1 MVTSAL
7 KRPVTVVVITMS
19 LLIFAVLS
27 AINIPIDIFPKL
39 NLPTIYVI
47 ESYGGMS
54 PQQMEG
60 FFATG
65 LQNQFLYVDGVK
77 NISSKSIQGLTIIK
91 ISFYES
97 TNMAEA
103 SAQVALQVN
112 RAQSFFPPGALPPQ
126 VIRYDA
132 SSLPVG
138 ELVLDSKSENL
149 KDIYDL
155 AATRIRPM
163 FSTIPG
169 LSAPPPF
176 GSNARSI
183 ILSIDPNKLRSFN
196 LTPDEV
202 VEALAKFN
210 VMSPSGDLRVGNMM
224 YLTTMNSLITN
235 AENFGNIPV
244 LTKNGVPIYVKDIAR
259 VTDAADVTVDYALI
273 NGKRS
278 VYIPIVK
285 TASASTWSVVQALKA
300 KIPEMQNLLPNDVK
314 ISYEFDQSVF
324 VVNAVK
330 SLMTEGGLG
339 ALLTG
344 LMVLL
349 FLRDW
354 RSSLIV
360 VITIPVSILIGVLLL
375 SLFGQTINIMT
386 LSGLALA
393 IGILVDQATVTIEN
407 IHQHLEMGKSKRLA
421 IYDACEEISFPLLL
435 ILLCILAVFAP
446 SFMMN
451 GVPKAMFLP
460 LSMSI
465 GLTMIVSY
473 VLAQTLVPILSNWL
487 IKAEQYQH
495 YHHGKVHAHA
505 GEDLDRREE
514 SQINM
519 HRQQEVDHPEEN
531 DFFEKIKSRF
541 INILNNLMPNRKL
554 IISIYLIVVIG
565 LAAVGFVVIGKDM
578 MPKLN
583 NGQFQIRLDE
593 PEGTRLEVT
602 EDKFKQ
608 VLDIINKTVNNHVKI
623 SSGYIG
629 LVPSSFGSSNLYVF
643 NTGTHE
649 AVLQVNLDEDY
660 KVNMDELKDA
670 LRKNIAHA
678 LPEMSI
684 SFQPIDMTEKIMSQG
699 ANTPIE
705 VQVAG
710 KDMAQIEGYANK
722 VLAKLKQIPYLRD
735 VQINQP
741 LDYPVIAIT
750 LDRLKVSQLG
760 LNVADISRSVT
771 ASTSSSRYTLKNLWL
786 DQNNS
791 YTYQV
796 QTEVPEYVMNSMEE
810 LKEIPL
816 VRGQSSPTLADVA
829 TFTLTKTPG
838 EYDRTGP
845 RRFITI
851 GANIYKMDLGTA
863 TSDVQKAVKSIGA
876 PPKGL
881 IATIEGMSNL
891 LTDTLTSLQNGLG
904 FAILVIFL
912 LLAANYQSFKLSLTV
927 LVTIPAVILGSITA
941 LLLTGS
947 TLNLQSYMGMIMS
960 TGVSVANAILIVTN
974 GESLRLEFKDATRAA
989 ITSASIR
996 LRPILMTSFAM
1007 IAGMIPMASG
1017 MGEAGEQSAPLGR
1030 AVIGGLFASTLAALF
1045 ILPLVFA
1052 WVQNKTTYDEPSLMP
1067 EENTLLPEQNINIEN
1082 LNIINHEI

>member
-1 MVTSAL
+1 MSMVTSAL
-7 KRPVTVVVITMS
+7 KRPITVVVITMS

-27 AINIPIDIFPKL
+27 AMNIPIDIFPQL

-103 SAQVALQVN
+103 SAEVALQVN
-112 RAQSFFPPGALPPQ
+112 RAQGFFPPGALPPQ

-138 ELVLDSKSENL
+138 ELVLDSKNESL

-163 FSTIPG
+163 FATIPG

-183 ILSIDPNKLRSFN
+183 ILSVDPDKLRSYN

-202 VEALAKFN
+202 VDALAKFN
-210 VMSPSGDLRVGNMM
+210 VMAPSGDLRIGNMM
-224 YLTTMNSLITN
+224 YLTTMNSLIKN
-235 AENFGNIPV
+235 SESFGNIPV

-259 VTDAADVTVDYALI
+259 VTDAADITVDYALI

-278 VYIPIVK
+278 VYIPVVK
-285 TASASTWSVVQALKA
+285 TASASTWSVVKALKA
-300 KIPEMQNLLPNDVK
+300 KLPEMQNLLPNDIK

-407 IHQHLEMGKSKRLA
+407 IHQHLEMGKSKRKA

-446 SFMMN
+446 SFMMK

-473 VLAQTLVPILSNWL
+473 VLAQTLVPIMSNWL
-487 IKAEQYQH
+487 IKAERYQH
-495 YHHGKVHAHA
+495 YEHGKAHSHA
-505 GEDLDRREE
+505 GEDLDMPEE
-514 SQINM
+514 EQVNM
-519 HRQQEVDHPEEN
+519 HRQEEVDHPEKN
-531 DFFEKIKSRF
+531 DFFEKVKSRF
-541 INILNNLMPNRKL
+541 INILNRLMPNRKL
-554 IISIYLIVVIG
+554 YITIYLIGVIG

-583 NGQFQIRLDE
+583 NGQFQVRLDE
-593 PEGTRLEVT
+593 PQGTRLEVT
-602 EDKFKQ
+602 EAKVKQ
-608 VLDIINKTVNNHVKI
+608 VLDIIDKTVNHHVKI
-623 SSGYIG
+623 TSCYIG

-670 LRKNIAHA
+670 LRKNIAHE
-678 LPEMSI
+678 LPEMTI

-710 KDMAQIEGYANK
+710 KDMQQIKGYADQ

-741 LDYPVIAIT
+741 LDYPVIAIS

-760 LNVADISRSVT
+760 LNVSDIARSVT
-771 ASTSSSRYTLKNLWL
+771 ASTSSSRFTLKNLWL
-786 DQNNS
+786 DENNS

-796 QTEVPEYVMNSMEE
+796 QAEIPEYVMNSMDE

-816 VRGQSSPTLADVA
+816 VKGQSSPTLADVA
-829 TFTLTKTPG
+829 TFKLTTAPA

-845 RRFITI
+845 RRFITVS
-851 GANIYKMDLGTA
+851 ANIYKKDLGAATTA
-863 TSDVQKAVKSIGA
+863 VQKAVKSVGT

-881 IATIEGMSNL
+881 VATIEGMSNL
-891 LTDTLTSLQNGLG
+891 LTDTLSSLQNGLA

-912 LLAANYQSFKLSLTV
+912 LLAANYQSFKLALTV

-941 LLLTGS
+941 LLLCGS

-974 GESLRLEFKDATRAA
+974 GESLRLEFKDATKAA

-996 LRPILMTSFAM
+996 LRPILMTSMAM

-1017 MGEAGEQSAPLGR
+1017 LGEAGEQSAPLGR

-1045 ILPLVFA
+1045 ILPMVFA

-1067 EENTLLPEQNINIEN
+1067 TEEDNIESRDKMQESR
-1082 LNIINHEI
+1082 I

>member
-1 MVTSAL
+1 MSMVTSAL
-7 KRPVTVVVITMS
+7 KRPITVVVITMS

-77 NISSKSIQGLTIIK
+77 NISSKSIQGLTIVK

-163 FSTIPG
+163 FATIPG

-183 ILSIDPNKLRSFN
+183 ILSVDPDKLRSFN

-202 VEALAKFN
+202 VDALAKFN
-210 VMSPSGDLRVGNMM
+210 VMSPSGNLRVGSMM

-235 AENFGNIPV
+235 SESFGNIPV
-244 LTKNGVPIYVKDIAR
+244 ITKNGVPIYVKDIAR
-259 VTDAADVTVDYALI
+259 VTDAADITVDYALI

-285 TASASTWSVVQALKA
+285 TASASTWSVVQDLKS
-300 KIPEMQNLLPNDVK
+300 KLPEMQNLLPNDVK

-330 SLMTEGGLG
+330 SLMTEGSLG

-473 VLAQTLVPILSNWL
+473 VLAQTLVPILSNWM
-487 IKAEQYQH
+487 IKAERYQH
-495 YHHGKVHAHA
+495 GHHGQIHAHA
-505 GEDLDRREE
+505 GEALDKNEE
-514 SQINM
+514 DQINE
-519 HRQQEVDHPEEN
+519 HRQAETEHPADN
-531 DFFEKIKSRF
+531 DFFEKVKSRF
-541 INILNNLMPNRKL
+541 IIIINALMPRKKV
-554 IISIYLIVVIG
+554 IILVYLFSVII
-565 LAAVGFVVIGKDM
+565 LAGIGFVVIGKDM

-583 NGQFQIRLDE
+583 NGEFQIRLKE
-593 PEGTRLEVT
+593 PVGTRLEVT

-608 VLDIINKTVNNHVKI
+608 VLSIINKTVNNHVKI

-660 KVNMDELKDA
+660 KINMDELKDA
-670 LRKNIAHA
+670 LRKNIAHE
-678 LPEMSI
+678 LPEMTI
-684 SFQPIDMTEKIMSQG
+684 TFEPIDMTEKIMSQG

-710 KDMAQIEGYANK
+710 KDMQQIEGYANK
-722 VLAKLKQIPYLRD
+722 VLAKLKTIPYLRD

-741 LDYPVIAIT
+741 LNYPVIAIT
-750 LDRLKVSQLG
+750 LDRLKVAQLG
-760 LNVADISRSVT
+760 LNVSDVARSVT
-771 ASTSSSRYTLKNLWL
+771 ASTSSSRFTLKNLWL

-796 QTEVPEYVMNSMEE
+796 QAQIPEYIMNSMDE

-816 VRGQSSPTLADVA
+816 VKGQSSPTLADVA
-829 TFTLTKTPG
+829 TFKQTTAPG

-845 RRFITI
+845 RRFITVS
-851 GANIYKMDLGTA
+851 ANIYKMDLGTA
-863 TSDVQKAVKSIGA
+863 TSDVQKALKTVGT

-881 IATIEGMSNL
+881 IATIGGMSNL
-891 LTDTLTSLQNGLG
+891 LTDTLNSLQNGLG

-974 GESLRLEFKDATRAA
+974 GESLRLEFKDATKAA
-989 ITSASIR
+989 ITSASVR

-1052 WVQNKTTYDEPSLMP
+1052 WVQNKTTYNEPSLMP
-1067 EENTLLPEQNINIEN
+1067 EEKTSIEN
-1082 LNIINHEI
+1082 LNTSHHEI

>member
-7 KRPVTVVVITMS
+7 KRPITVLVITMS

-27 AINIPIDIFPKL
+27 AIKIPIDIFPQL

-60 FFATG
+60 FFSTR
-65 LQNQFLYVDGVK
+65 LQDQFLYVNGIK
-77 NISSKSIQGLTIIK
+77 SISSKNIQGLTLVK
-91 ISFYES
+91 LEFYES

-126 VIRYDA
+126 VVRFDA

-138 ELVLDSKSENL
+138 QLVFDSKSESL
-149 KDIYDL
+149 KDIYDM

-163 FSTIPG
+163 FATIPG

-176 GSNARSI
+176 GSNARSV
-183 ILSIDPNKLRSFN
+183 ILSVDPNKLRSYD

-202 VEALAKFN
+202 VEALSKFN
-210 VMSPSGDLRVGNMM
+210 VMSPSGNLRLDNTM
-224 YLTTMNSLITN
+224 YVTTMNTLIKNTD
-235 AENFGNIPV
+235 NFGNIPV
-244 LTKNGVPIYVKDIAR
+244 VTKNGVPIYMKDIAR
-259 VTDAADVTVDYALI
+259 VTDAADVTVDYALV

-278 VYIPIVK
+278 VYIPVVK
-285 TASASTWSVVQALKA
+285 TADASTWTVVQTLKS
-300 KIPEMQNLLPNDVK
+300 KLPEMQNLLPDDVK
-314 ISYEFDQSVF
+314 ITYEFDQSVF

-375 SLFGQTINIMT
+375 GLFGQTINIMT

-407 IHQHLEMGKSKRLA
+407 IHQHLEMGKPKKLA
-421 IYDACEEISFPLLL
+421 IYDACEEIAFPLLL

-473 VLAQTLVPILSNWL
+473 VLAQTLVPIMSNWL

-495 YHHGKVHAHA
+495 YDHNRVHAHA
-505 GEDLDRREE
+505 GEALDTREE
-514 SQINM
+514 DQVNA
-519 HRQQEVDHPEEN
+519 HLREEEKHPEKN
-531 DFFEKIKSRF
+531 DLFEQVKLRF
-541 INILNNLMPNRKL
+541 MRIISAWMPNKR
-554 IISIYLIVVIG
+554 IIVPVYLVLVLV
-565 LAAVGFVVIGKDM
+565 LAAVGFVFIGKDM

-583 NGQFQIRLDE
+583 NGQFQMRIKE
-593 PEGTRLEVT
+593 PEGTRLERT
-602 EDKFKQ
+602 EDKFKE
-608 VLDIINKTVNNHVKI
+608 VLQIIDKTVDHHVVI
-623 SSGYIG
+623 TSGYIG
-629 LVPSSFGSSNLYVF
+629 LIPSSFGSSNLYVF

-649 AVLQVNLDEDY
+649 AVLQVNLDEKY
-660 KVNMDELKDA
+660 HVNMDELKDA
-670 LRKNIAHA
+670 LRKNIKQEI
-678 LPEMSI
+678 PELSI
-684 SFQPIDMTEKIMSQG
+684 SFEPIDMTEKIMSQG
-699 ANTPIE
+699 ASTPIQ

-710 KDMAQIEGYANK
+710 KSMEQIAVFSNK

-735 VQINQP
+735 VQIDQP
-741 LDYPVIAIT
+741 QKFPVVAIT
-750 LDRLKVSQLG
+750 LDRLKVAQLG
-760 LNVADISRSVT
+760 LNIKDLARSVT
-771 ASTSSSRYTLKNLWL
+771 ASTSSSRFTEKNLWL
-786 DQNNS
+786 DEKS
-791 YTYQV
+791 AYTYQV
-796 QTEVPEYVMNSMEE
+796 QVQIPEYVMNTMDE

-816 VRGQSSPTLADVA
+816 LKGQSTPTLADVA
-829 TFTLTKTPG
+829 DFKVSYAPG
-838 EYDRTGP
+838 EYDRVGP
-845 RRFITI
+845 RRYLTVS
-851 GANIYKMDLGTA
+851 ANIYKKDLGTA
-863 TSDVQKAVKSIGA
+863 TADVQKAVNSLGT

-881 IATIEGMSNL
+881 IAGLQGMSSL
-891 LTDTLTSLQNGLG
+891 LTETLTSLQNGLL

-927 LVTIPAVILGSITA
+927 LSTIPAVILGSITA

-974 GESLRLEFKDATRAA
+974 GEKLRLEFRDATRAS

-996 LRPILMTSFAM
+996 LRPILMTSLAM

-1017 MGEAGEQSAPLGR
+1017 MGEAGEQTAPLGR

-1052 WVQNKTTYDEPSLMP
+1052 WVQQKTTYDSPS
-1067 EENTLLPEQNINIEN
+1067 LLPEETETTQTS
-1082 LNIINHEI
+1082 II

>member
-7 KRPVTVVVITMS
+7 KRPITTIVIIMS

-27 AINIPIDIFPKL
+27 AIKIPIDIFPQL

-60 FFATG
+60 FFSTR
-65 LQNQFLYVDGVK
+65 LQDQFLYVNGIK
-77 NISSKSIQGLTIIK
+77 GISSKNIQGLTLIK
-91 ISFYES
+91 LEFYES

-126 VIRYDA
+126 VVRFDA

-138 ELVLDSKSENL
+138 QLVMDSKTESL
-149 KDIYDL
+149 KDIYDM

-183 ILSIDPNKLRSFN
+183 ILSVDPNKLRSYN

-202 VEALAKFN
+202 VDALSKFN
-210 VMSPSGDLRVGNMM
+210 VMSPSGNLRLDNTIYV
-224 YLTTMNSLITN
+224 TTMNTLIKNTDT
-235 AENFGNIPV
+235 FGSIPV
-244 LTKNGVPIYVKDIAR
+244 ITKNGVPIYMKDIAR
-259 VTDAADVTVDYALI
+259 VSDAADVTVDYALI

-278 VYIPIVK
+278 VYIPVVK
-285 TASASTWSVVQALKA
+285 TADASTWTVVQTLKS
-300 KIPEMQNLLPNDVK
+300 KLPEMQNLLPDDVK
-314 ISYEFDQSVF
+314 ISYAFDQSVF

-330 SLMTEGGLG
+330 SLITEGGLG
-339 ALLTG
+339 AILTG

-407 IHQHLEMGKSKRLA
+407 IHQHLEMGKTKQQA

-473 VLAQTLVPILSNWL
+473 IIAQALVPILSNWM

-495 YHHGKVHAHA
+495 YHHGQLHAHA
-505 GEDLDRREE
+505 GESLDNEE
-514 SQINM
+514 E
-519 HRQQEVDHPEEN
+519 RQVDRHLKEEEAHPEQN
-531 DFFEKIKSRF
+531 DLFEKVKLRF
-541 INILNNLMPNRKL
+541 MK
-554 IISIYLIVVIG
+554 IISGWMPHKRIIVSVYLVVVLVLAG
-565 LAAVGFVVIGKDM
+565 LGFVLIGKDM

-583 NGQFQIRLDE
+583 NGQFQMRIKE
-593 PEGTRLEVT
+593 PEGTRLERT

-608 VLDIINKTVNNHVKI
+608 VLNIIDKTVDHHVAI
-623 SSGYIG
+623 TSGYIG

-649 AVLQVNLDEDY
+649 AVLQVNLDEGY
-660 KVNMDELKDA
+660 KMNMDELKDA
-670 LRKNIAHA
+670 LRKNIKQEI
-678 LPEMSI
+678 PEMTI
-684 SFQPIDMTEKIMSQG
+684 GFEPIDMTEKIMSQG
-699 ANTPIE
+699 ASTPIQ
-705 VQVAG
+705 VQIAG
-710 KDMAQIEGYANK
+710 KNMQQIEDQSNK
-722 VLAKLKQIPYLRD
+722 ILSKLKKIPYLRD
-735 VQINQP
+735 VQIDQP
-741 LDYPVIAIT
+741 LRFPIVSIT
-750 LDRLKVSQLG
+750 LDRLKVAQLG
-760 LNVADISRSVT
+760 LNIKDVARSVT
-771 ASTSSSRYTLKNLWL
+771 ASTSSSRFTEKNLWL
-786 DQNNS
+786 DEKS
-791 YTYQV
+791 AYTYQV
-796 QTEVPEYVMNSMEE
+796 QVQIPEYVMNTMDE

-816 VRGQSSPTLADVA
+816 LKGQSSPTLADVA
-829 TFTLTKTPG
+829 VFKVNYAPG
-838 EYDRTGP
+838 EYDRSGP
-845 RRFITI
+845 RRYLTVS
-851 GANIYKMDLGTA
+851 ANIYKKDLGTA
-863 TSDVQKAVKSIGA
+863 TADVQKAVQSLGIS
-876 PPKGL
+876 PKGL
-881 IATIEGMSNL
+881 VTEIKGMSSL
-891 LTDTLTSLQNGLG
+891 LTETLSSLQNGLM

-912 LLAANYQSFKLSLTV
+912 LLAANYQSFKVSLTV
-927 LVTIPAVILGSITA
+927 LSTVPAVILGSITA
-941 LLLTGS
+941 LLITGS

-974 GESLRLEFKDATRAA
+974 AEALRLEYKDATKAA

-996 LRPILMTSFAM
+996 LRPILMTSLAM
-1007 IAGMIPMASG
+1007 MAGMIPMASG
-1017 MGEAGEQSAPLGR
+1017 MGEAGEQTAPLGR

-1045 ILPLVFA
+1045 ILPQVFA
-1052 WVQNKTTYDEPSLMP
+1052 WVQAKTSYTSPSLMEGVQTNQP
-1067 EENTLLPEQNINIEN
+1067 QQIETQNI
-1082 LNIINHEI
+1082 

>member
-1 MVTSAL
+1 MSMVTSAL
-7 KRPVTVVVITMS
+7 KRPITVVVITMS

-27 AINIPIDIFPKL
+27 AIKIPIDIFPQL

-60 FFATG
+60 FFSTR
-65 LQNQFLYVDGVK
+65 LQDQFLYVNGIK
-77 NISSKSIQGLTIIK
+77 GISSKNIQGLTLVK
-91 ISFYES
+91 LEFYES

-126 VIRYDA
+126 VVRFDA

-138 ELVLDSKSENL
+138 QLVMDSKTESL
-149 KDIYDL
+149 KDIYDM

-183 ILSIDPNKLRSFN
+183 ILSVDPNKLRSYN

-202 VEALAKFN
+202 VDALSKFN
-210 VMSPSGDLRVGNMM
+210 VMSPSGNLRLDNTIYV
-224 YLTTMNSLITN
+224 TTMNTLIKNTD
-235 AENFGNIPV
+235 NFGSIPV
-244 LTKNGVPIYVKDIAR
+244 ITKNGVPIYMKDIAR
-259 VTDAADVTVDYALI
+259 VSDATDVTVDYALI

-278 VYIPIVK
+278 VYIPVVK
-285 TASASTWSVVQALKA
+285 TADASTWTVVQTLKS
-300 KIPEMQNLLPNDVK
+300 KLPEMQNLLPDDVK
-314 ISYEFDQSVF
+314 LSYEFDQSVF

-330 SLMTEGGLG
+330 SLITEGGLG
-339 ALLTG
+339 AILTG

-407 IHQHLEMGKSKRLA
+407 IHQHLEMGKSKKLA

-446 SFMMN
+446 SFLMN

-473 VLAQTLVPILSNWL
+473 VMAQTLVPILSNWM

-495 YHHGKVHAHA
+495 YHHDEIHAHA
-505 GEDLDRREE
+505 GEALDITEE
-514 SQINM
+514 GQVNQ
-519 HRQQEVDHPEEN
+519 HLKEEQQHPENN
-531 DFFEKIKSRF
+531 DFFEKVKMRF
-541 INILNNLMPNRKL
+541 MGIITRWMPAKRVIVPVYLVIVLILA
-554 IISIYLIVVIG
+554 G
-565 LAAVGFVVIGKDM
+565 VGFVVIGKDM

-583 NGQFQIRLDE
+583 NGQFQMRIKE
-593 PEGTRLEVT
+593 PEGTRLERT

-608 VLDIINKTVNNHVKI
+608 VLAIIDKTVNHHVAI
-623 SSGYIG
+623 TSGYIG

-649 AVLQVNLDEDY
+649 AVLQVNLDEKY

-670 LRKNIAHA
+670 LRKNIKQEI
-678 LPEMSI
+678 PEMTI
-684 SFQPIDMTEKIMSQG
+684 SFEPIDMTEKIMSQG
-699 ANTPIE
+699 ASTPIQ

-710 KDMAQIEGYANK
+710 KNMQQIQDQSNK
-722 VLAKLKQIPYLRD
+722 VLAKMKQIPYLRD
-735 VQINQP
+735 VEIDQP
-741 LDYPVIAIT
+741 LHFPEVSIT

-760 LNVADISRSVT
+760 LNIKDVARSVT
-771 ASTSSSRYTLKNLWL
+771 ASTSSSRFTEKNLWL
-786 DQNNS
+786 DERS
-791 YTYQV
+791 AYTYQV
-796 QTEVPEYVMNSMEE
+796 QVQIPEYVMNTMDE

-816 VRGQSSPTLADVA
+816 LKGQSSPTLADVA
-829 TFTLTKTPG
+829 NFKVNYAPG
-838 EYDRTGP
+838 EYDRSGP
-845 RRFITI
+845 RRFLTVS
-851 GANIYKMDLGTA
+851 ANINKMDLGTA
-863 TSDVQKAVKSIGA
+863 TADVQKALQSLGT

-881 IATIEGMSNL
+881 ITEMKGMSSL
-891 LTDTLTSLQNGLG
+891 LTDTMSSLQSGLL

-927 LVTIPAVILGSITA
+927 LSTVPAVILGSITA

-974 GESLRLEFKDATRAA
+974 AEKLRLEFKDSTRAS
-989 ITSASIR
+989 ITSAAIR

-1007 IAGMIPMASG
+1007 MAGMIPMASG
-1017 MGEAGEQSAPLGR
+1017 MGEAGEQTAPLGR

-1052 WVQNKTTYDEPSLMP
+1052 WVQGKTTYTSPSLMP
-1067 EENTLLPEQNINIEN
+1067 DDETTELETSTI
-1082 LNIINHEI
+1082 

>member
-7 KRPVTVVVITMS
+7 KRPITVIVITLS

-27 AINIPIDIFPKL
+27 AINIPIDIFPQL
-39 NLPTIYVI
+39 NLPTVYVI

-54 PQQMEG
+54 ARQMEG
-60 FFATG
+60 FFSTRM
-65 LQNQFLYVDGVK
+65 QDQFLYVNGVK
-77 NISSKSIQGLTIIK
+77 TITSKNIQGLTLLK
-91 ISFYES
+91 LSFYES

-103 SAQVALQVN
+103 SAEIALQVN
-112 RAQSFFPPGALPPQ
+112 RAMKFFPPGALPPQ

-138 ELVLDSKSENL
+138 ELVLSAKGRSL
-149 KDIYDL
+149 KEIYDL
-155 AATRIRPM
+155 AATRVRPM
-163 FSTIPG
+163 FGTVPG

-176 GSNARSI
+176 GANSRSI
-183 ILSIDPNKLRSFN
+183 TVNVDPAKLRSFN
-196 LTPDEV
+196 LTADEV
-202 VEALAKFN
+202 VAALAKFN
-210 VMSPSGDLRVGNMM
+210 VMSPSGNLRLGNDM
-224 YLTTMNSLITN
+224 YVTTINSLIKN
-235 AENFGNIPV
+235 ANDFGDVPII
-244 LTKNGVPIYVKDIAR
+244 TKNGVPILVKDVAR
-259 VTDAADVTVDYALI
+259 VADASDITVDYALI

-278 VYIPIVK
+278 VYIPVVK
-285 TASASTWSVVQALKA
+285 TADASTWSVVQGLKA
-300 KIPEMQNLLPNDVK
+300 KIPEIQSLLPDDVK
-314 ISYEFDQSVF
+314 VSYEFDQSVF

-421 IYDACEEISFPLLL
+421 IYDACEEIAFPLLL

-446 SFMMN
+446 SFLMN
-451 GVPKAMFLP
+451 GIPKAMFLP
-460 LSMSI
+460 LSLSI

-473 VLAQTLVPILSNWL
+473 VLAQTLVPILSNWM
-487 IKAEQYQH
+487 IKAEKYQH
-495 YHHGKVHAHA
+495 YEHGRLHAHA
-505 GEDLDRREE
+505 GEGLDVNEE
-514 SQINM
+514 SQIN
-519 HRQQEVDHPEEN
+519 HHLKKEQEEPEKN
-531 DFFEKIKSRF
+531 DFFERVKLRF
-541 INILNNLMPNRKL
+541 IAIITRLMPRKKL
-554 IISIYLIVVIG
+554 IISVYLIVVIA

-583 NGQFQIRLDE
+583 NGQFQVRIEE
-593 PEGTRLEVT
+593 PDGTRLERT
-602 EDKFKQ
+602 EDAVKQ
-608 VLDIINKTVNNHVKI
+608 VLQIVDKTVNHHVAI
-623 SSGYIG
+623 TSAYVGI
-629 LVPSSFGSSNLYVF
+629 VPSSYGTSNLYVF

-649 AVLQVNLDEDY
+649 AVLQVELDPDY
-660 KVNMDELKDA
+660 HMNMDDLKDA
-670 LRKNIAHA
+670 LRKNIAA
-678 LPEMSI
+678 ELPDLRITFE
-684 SFQPIDMTEKIMSQG
+684 PIDMTEKIMSQG
-699 ANTPIE
+699 ASTPIE
-705 VQVAG
+705 VRVAG
-710 KDMAQIEGYANK
+710 RDMPQIEGYANK
-722 VLAKLKQIPYLRD
+722 VVDKLKQIDYLRD
-735 VQINQP
+735 VRIAQP
-741 LDYPVIAIT
+741 LKMPTIAVT
-750 LDRLKVSQLG
+750 LDRLKVAQLG
-760 LNVADISRSVT
+760 LNVADIARSVT
-771 ASTSSSRYTLKNLWL
+771 ASTSSSRFTEKNQWL
-786 DQNNS
+786 DENKA

-796 QTEVPEYVMNSMEE
+796 QVQIPEYVMNTMDE

-816 VRGQSSPTLADVA
+816 LKGQSSPTLADVA
-829 TFTLTKTPG
+829 DFKVNYNPG

-845 RRFITI
+845 RRFLTVS
-851 GANIYKMDLGTA
+851 ANIYKKDLGTA
-863 TSDVQKAVKSIGA
+863 TTAVQKAIKSLGT

-881 IATIEGMSNL
+881 LAELKGMSVL
-891 LTDTLTSLQNGLG
+891 LTDTLSSLQNGLM
-904 FAILVIFL
+904 FAVLVIFL

-927 LVTIPAVILGSITA
+927 LVTIPAVILGSLIA
-941 LLLTGS
+941 LLVTGS

-974 GESLRLEFKDATRAA
+974 GEKLRLEYRDSTRAA
-989 ITSASIR
+989 ITGAAIR
-996 LRPILMTSFAM
+996 LRPILMTSMAM

-1045 ILPLVFA
+1045 ILPLLFA
-1052 WVQNKTTYDEPSLMP
+1052 WIQEKTTYIEPSLLP
-1067 EENTLLPEQNINIEN
+1067 EETESQNLTTITS
-1082 LNIINHEI
+1082 

>member
-1 MVTSAL
+1 MSMVTSAL
-7 KRPVTVVVITMS
+7 KRPITVVVITMS

-77 NISSKSIQGLTIIK
+77 NISSKSIQGLTIVK

-163 FSTIPG
+163 FATIPG

-183 ILSIDPNKLRSFN
+183 ILSVDPDKLRSFN

-202 VEALAKFN
+202 VDALAKFN
-210 VMSPSGDLRVGNMM
+210 VMAPSGNLRIGGTMF
-224 YLTTMNSLITN
+224 LTTMNSLITN
-235 AENFGNIPV
+235 SESFGNIPV

-259 VTDAADVTVDYALI
+259 VTDAADITVDYALI

-285 TASASTWSVVQALKA
+285 TASASTWSVVQDLKS
-300 KIPEMQNLLPNDVK
+300 KLPEMQNLLPNDVK

-473 VLAQTLVPILSNWL
+473 VLAQTLVPILSNWM
-487 IKAEQYQH
+487 IKAERYQH
-495 YHHGKVHAHA
+495 GHHGQIHAHA
-505 GEDLDRREE
+505 GESLDSDEQI
-514 SQINM
+514 QINE
-519 HRQQEVDHPEEN
+519 HRQAEVEHPEDN
-531 DFFEKIKSRF
+531 DFFEKVKSRF
-541 INILNNLMPNRKL
+541 IKIINALMPRKKM
-554 IISIYLIVVIG
+554 IILVYLFSVIV
-565 LAAVGFVVIGKDM
+565 LAGIGFVIIGKDM

-583 NGQFQIRLDE
+583 NGQFQIRLKE
-593 PEGTRLEVT
+593 PTGTRLEVT

-608 VLDIINKTVNNHVKI
+608 VLSIINKTVDNHVKI
-623 SSGYIG
+623 TSGYIG

-649 AVLQVNLDEDY
+649 AVLQVNLDEEY
-660 KVNMDELKDA
+660 HINMDELKDA

-678 LPEMSI
+678 LPEMTI
-684 SFQPIDMTEKIMSQG
+684 TFEPIDMTEKIMSQG

-710 KDMAQIEGYANK
+710 KDMQQIQGYANK
-722 VLAKLKQIPYLRD
+722 VLAKLKAIPYLRD

-741 LDYPVIAIT
+741 LDYPVISIT
-750 LDRLKVSQLG
+750 LDRLKIAQLG
-760 LNVADISRSVT
+760 LNVSDIARSVT

-796 QTEVPEYVMNSMEE
+796 QAQIPEFIMNSMDE

-816 VRGQSSPTLADVA
+816 VKGQSSPTLADVA
-829 TFTLTKTPG
+829 TFKQVIAPG

-845 RRFITI
+845 RRFITVS
-851 GANIYKMDLGTA
+851 ANIYKKDLGTA
-863 TSDVQKAVKSIGA
+863 TSDVQKALKTVGT

-881 IATIEGMSNL
+881 IATIGGMSNL

-974 GESLRLEFKDATRAA
+974 GESLRLEFKNATKAA
-989 ITSASIR
+989 ITSASVR

-1052 WVQNKTTYDEPSLMP
+1052 WVQDKTTYDEPSLMP
-1067 EENTLLPEQNINIEN
+1067 EETIHIEN

>member
-7 KRPVTVVVITMS
+7 KRPITVVVVTMS

-65 LQNQFLYVDGVK
+65 LQNQFLYVDGIK
-77 NISSKSIQGLTIIK
+77 NISSKSIQGLTIVK

-103 SAQVALQVN
+103 SAEVALQVN

-138 ELVLDSKSENL
+138 ELVLDSKTENL

-183 ILSIDPNKLRSFN
+183 ILSIDPDKLRSFN

-202 VEALAKFN
+202 VDALSKYN
-210 VMSPSGDLRVGNMM
+210 VMAPSGDLRMGNDM
-224 YLTTMNSLITN
+224 YLTTMNSLVKN
-235 AENFGNIPV
+235 SANFGNIPI
-244 LTKNGVPIYVKDIAR
+244 LTKNGVPIYIKDIAR
-259 VTDAADVTVDYALI
+259 VTDAADITVDYALV

-278 VYIPIVK
+278 VYIPVVK
-285 TASASTWSVVQALKA
+285 TASASTWSVVQDLKS
-300 KIPEMQNLLPNDVK
+300 KLPEMQNLLPNDVK
-314 ISYEFDQSVF
+314 ISYEFDQSVL

-473 VLAQTLVPILSNWL
+473 ILAQTLVPILCNWM
-487 IKAEQYQH
+487 IKAERYQN
-495 YHHGKVHAHA
+495 YHHGQVHAHA
-505 GEDLDRREE
+505 GEDLDRNEE
-514 SQINM
+514 GQVNTHLKSEQD
-519 HRQQEVDHPEEN
+519 EPEKN
-531 DFFEKIKSRF
+531 DFFERVKIRF
-541 INILNNLMPNRKL
+541 INILSRLMPNKKL
-554 IISIYLIVVIG
+554 IIPIYLVVVIG
-565 LAAVGFVVIGKDM
+565 LAAVGFVIIGKDM

-583 NGQFQIRLDE
+583 NGEFQIRMDE

-608 VLDIINKTVNNHVKI
+608 VLQIIDKTVNHHVEI
-623 SSGYIG
+623 TSGYIG

-649 AVLQVNLDEDY
+649 AVLQVNLDKDY
-660 KVNMDELKDA
+660 HVNMDDLKDA
-670 LRKNIAHA
+670 LRKNIAA
-678 LPEMSI
+678 QIPEMTI
-684 SFQPIDMTEKIMSQG
+684 SFEPIDMTEKIMSQG

-710 KDMAQIEGYANK
+710 KDLQQIETYGNK

-760 LNVADISRSVT
+760 LNVSDIARSVT
-771 ASTSSSRYTLKNLWL
+771 ASTSSSRFTLKNLWL
-786 DQNNS
+786 DENNS

-796 QTEVPEYVMNSMEE
+796 QAEIPEYVMNSMDE

-816 VRGQSSPTLADVA
+816 VKGQSSPTLADVA
-829 TFTLTKTPG
+829 TFKQTTTPG

-851 GANIYKMDLGTA
+851 SANISKKDLGTA
-863 TSDVQKAVKSIGA
+863 TSDVKKAVNSLGT

-881 IATIEGMSNL
+881 IATIGGMSDL
-891 LTDTLTSLQNGLG
+891 LTDTLNSLQNGLG

-974 GESLRLEFKDATRAA
+974 GESLRLEFKDSTRAA

-1030 AVIGGLFASTLAALF
+1030 AVIGGLFASTVAALF
-1045 ILPLVFA
+1045 ILPLLFA
-1052 WVQNKTTYDEPSLMP
+1052 WIQEKTTYDEPSLMP
-1067 EENTLLPEQNINIEN
+1067 EENKEIEN
-1082 LNIINHEI
+1082 LNTTIS

>member
-1 MVTSAL
+1 MSMVTSAL
-7 KRPVTVVVITMS
+7 KRPITVVVITMS

-77 NISSKSIQGLTIIK
+77 NISSKSIQGLTIVK

-163 FSTIPG
+163 FATIPG

-183 ILSIDPNKLRSFN
+183 ILSVDPDKLRSFN

-202 VEALAKFN
+202 VDALAKFN
-210 VMSPSGDLRVGNMM
+210 VMSPSGNLRVGSMM

-235 AENFGNIPV
+235 SESFGNIPV
-244 LTKNGVPIYVKDIAR
+244 ITKNGVPIYVKDIAR
-259 VTDAADVTVDYALI
+259 VTDAADITVDYALI

-285 TASASTWSVVQALKA
+285 TASASTWSVVQDLKS
-300 KIPEMQNLLPNDVK
+300 KLPEMQNLLPNDVK

-330 SLMTEGGLG
+330 SLMTEGSLG

-473 VLAQTLVPILSNWL
+473 VLAQTLVPILSNWM
-487 IKAEQYQH
+487 IKAERYQH
-495 YHHGKVHAHA
+495 GHHGQIHAHA
-505 GEDLDRREE
+505 GEALDRQEE
-514 SQINM
+514 IQINE
-519 HRQQEVDHPEEN
+519 HRQAETEHPADN
-531 DFFEKIKSRF
+531 DFFEKVKSRF
-541 INILNNLMPNRKL
+541 IIIINALMPRKKV
-554 IISIYLIVVIG
+554 IILVYLFSVII
-565 LAAVGFVVIGKDM
+565 LAGIGFVVIGKDM

-583 NGQFQIRLDE
+583 NGEFQIRLKE
-593 PEGTRLEVT
+593 PVGTRLEVT

-608 VLDIINKTVNNHVKI
+608 VLSIINKTVNNHVKI
-623 SSGYIG
+623 TSGYIG

-660 KVNMDELKDA
+660 KINMDELKDA
-670 LRKNIAHA
+670 LRKNIAHE
-678 LPEMSI
+678 LPEMTI
-684 SFQPIDMTEKIMSQG
+684 TFEPIDMTEKIMSQG

-710 KDMAQIEGYANK
+710 KDMQQIEGYANK
-722 VLAKLKQIPYLRD
+722 VLAKLKKIPYLRD

-741 LDYPVIAIT
+741 LNYPVIAIT
-750 LDRLKVSQLG
+750 LDRLKVAQLG
-760 LNVADISRSVT
+760 LNVSDVARSVT
-771 ASTSSSRYTLKNLWL
+771 ASTSSSRFTLKNLWL

-796 QTEVPEYVMNSMEE
+796 QAQIPEYIMNSMDE

-816 VRGQSSPTLADVA
+816 VKGQSSPTLADVA
-829 TFTLTKTPG
+829 TFKQTTAPG

-845 RRFITI
+845 RRFITVS
-851 GANIYKMDLGTA
+851 ANIYKMDLGTA
-863 TSDVQKAVKSIGA
+863 TSDVQKALKTVGT

-881 IATIEGMSNL
+881 IATIGGMSDL
-891 LTDTLTSLQNGLG
+891 LTDTLNSLQNGLG

-974 GESLRLEFKDATRAA
+974 GESLRLEFKDATKAA
-989 ITSASIR
+989 ITSASVR

-1067 EENTLLPEQNINIEN
+1067 EEKTSIEN
-1082 LNIINHEI
+1082 LNTSHHEI